1 MALTSGEYEAQANR
15 LRSQMGETVDKL
27 RSNLKPSN
35 LASEAA
41 SRVGVSEL
49 SWRGA
54 LDFASTRH
62 PGPTAIA
69 GFGVALWLLAAARK
83 RNKEGVHEVTLPL
96 RESSS
101 SLVDTATRVFRER
114 AATKQREFIGAAQ
127 THVAK
132 GAAMLSDAI
141 EDKLE
146 DVIDRVPGGSQ
157 VRPLIESTVQ
167 VALATALEAIMQ
179 KRWRQTSR

>member
-1 MALTSGEYEAQANR
+1 MALTSAEYEVQANR
-15 LRSQMGETVDKL
+15 LRSQMGETVSEL
-27 RSNLKPSN
+27 RSNLTPSN
-35 LASEAA
+35 LASKAA
-41 SRVGVSEL
+41 SRVGVSDL

-54 LDFASTRH
+54 LNFASTRH

-83 RNKEGVHEVTLPL
+83 RNKDGVHEMTLPL
-96 RESSS
+96 QESSS
-101 SLVDTATRVFRER
+101 SVVDTATRVFRER
-114 AATKQREFIGAAQ
+114 AAAKQREFIGAAQ
-127 THVAK
+127 TYVAS
-132 GAAMLSDAI
+132 GAAVLSDAI
-141 EDKLE
+141 ADKLE

-179 KRWRQTSR
+179 KHLR